1 MAESEIMSLEELDR
15 VAGGNYVEIL
25 KDLKLFGAIGL
36 IDKKQVPAKVDCT
49 NFEETNRLAYETWR
63 MIGVNVQGSE
73 GRRNTYTLPSQAA
86 SFGSDRQAA
95 LAYAKQQSGRGDLDL
110 NSYL

>member
-1 MAESEIMSLEELDR
+1 MADSELMSLDELDN
-15 VAGGNYVEIL
+15 VSGGNYVEIM
-25 KDLKLFGAIGL
+25 KDLKMFAALGL
-36 IDKKQVPAKVDCT
+36 ISKKQVPAKVDCT
-49 NFEETNRLAYETWR
+49 NFIETNQLAFETWKKV
-63 MIGVNVQGSE
+63 GVNVQGSE

-110 NSYL
+110 SSYL